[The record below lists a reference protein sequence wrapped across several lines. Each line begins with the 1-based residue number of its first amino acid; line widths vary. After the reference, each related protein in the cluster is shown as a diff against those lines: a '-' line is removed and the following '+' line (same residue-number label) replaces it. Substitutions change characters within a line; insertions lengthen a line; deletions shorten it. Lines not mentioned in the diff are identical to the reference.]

1 MNDLM
6 SSIIQSMS
14 NQEELIISQ
23 MFFEKTGKDISQELE
38 IDKKRKFSKFL
49 KTIDGNQTTIWYN
62 DNTLQGLRIITY
74 YFDYGHDKPMFG
86 AKFHAKIQ
94 YW

>member
-49 KTIDGNQTTIWYN
+49 KTIDSNKTTIWYN
-62 DNTLQGLRIITY
+62 DGTIEGLRIITY
-74 YFDYGHDKPMFG
+74 FYYFEIDKPMFD
-86 AKFHAKIQ
+86 AKFQSTMQ
-94 YW
+94 YY